1 MGKILIPGGGG
12 GTDLDVI
19 TATAPDVRKNK
30 VIIDK
35 DGEPLAGAM
44 NEQAGGTFTPGTSD
58 RVLVPAN
65 TFVTSAIVMKG
76 DPNLIAGNIKKN
88 VPIFGVIGSHDGYVV
103 SANHLY
109 KYGSNVAGFYRDSGT
124 VTFESNSIYVQQGGA
139 RMNSTKVYNLTGYTY
154 LKVHMNVTAGGTGQ
168 HMLSIYRHSTSR
180 MIKYQDGLGNGNQ
193 TITFNISDIYYS
205 DAIDVIYTG
214 IWGQVYQIWLE

>member
-1 MGKILIPGGGG
+1 MSF
-12 GTDLDVI
+12 
-19 TATAPDVRKNK
+19 
-30 VIIDK
+30 II
-35 DGEPLAGAM
+35 
-44 NEQAGGTFTPGTSD
+44 
-58 RVLVPAN
+58 
-65 TFVTSAIVMKG
+65 
-76 DPNLIAGNIKKN
+76 
-88 VPIFGVIGSHDGYVV
+88 GVIGSHDGYVV

-124 VTFESNSIYVQQGGA
+124 VTFESNSIYVQQGGS

-168 HMLSIYRHSTSR
+168 HMLSIYRHSTNR
-180 MIKYQDGLGNGNQ
+180 VIKYRDGLGNGNQ

-214 IWGQVYQIWLE
+214 MWGQVYQIWLE